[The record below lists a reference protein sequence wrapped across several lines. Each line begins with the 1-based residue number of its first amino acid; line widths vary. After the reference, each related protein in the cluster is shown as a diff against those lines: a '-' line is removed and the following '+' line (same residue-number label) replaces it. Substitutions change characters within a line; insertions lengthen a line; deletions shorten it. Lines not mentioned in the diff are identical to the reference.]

1 MDSQTTRANSE
12 LERERQRLL
21 EQLLAEEGLDAPA
34 VATIAPRDP
43 AQPVPLTFAQE
54 VLWLLDRATPGLTA
68 YNSPLARRV
77 LGPLD
82 VAALERALAALA
94 ERHEALRTVFRA
106 NGDAAT
112 QVVLPA
118 GAVHVAMHDVSS
130 MPMAQREAAAIAALR
145 AVANT
150 PFDLAKEPG
159 FRAAI
164 ARIAPDDHIL
174 LLLTHHIVSDAW
186 SYGVLFRELGP
197 LYMSARGATASDLEP
212 RRLHFGDYAVW
223 QRDVQHQAALED
235 GLTFWRERL
244 AGLPVLELPT
254 EFARPVVQGFGGARV
269 GVVLPAELY
278 APMQALA
285 QQSGTTTYMLLLM
298 AYATVLHRYAAQD
311 DVTVGS
317 AVAGRTTHEME
328 EMIGYFSQA
337 LPMRVRF
344 EGDPTVSE
352 LLHRVRDTV
361 LGAFEHQDTPLEP
374 IVLELQ
380 KGRAH
385 SHAPLFRVVLTM
397 QDTLGAE
404 LRLGDAT
411 VSAVELDVAGTK
423 FDLTLLATERNDRL
437 ELDLWYRTDLFSA
450 GFADRFLGH
459 LRTVLASAVANPSQT
474 VSALPLLDASERT
487 QLSAWNATEM
497 DEGPAATL
505 VQLFEQQAARV
516 PDRAAVVSGS
526 AALSFAELD
535 ARANQLAHHLQSLGV
550 SANQPVALGLDR
562 SSDAIVG
569 LLAILKSGGCYVPLP
584 QELPPARRAQ
594 QLHESGATVL
604 VTLGAHA
611 SDVADGVTIVALD
624 RDTDTLSA
632 YPSTSPTRAIT
643 PDSLAY
649 VLFTSGSTGVPKGVA
664 VTHANAVHYARAVSA
679 VLAARADA
687 SPRRRSGQ
695 APSLGMIGD
704 GWHFG
709 LASTLGADLGN
720 TSLLPALLGGG
731 TLHVLPKN
739 VTTEPALFAE
749 YVAAHPLDVLKITP
763 NHLMALV
770 AGKSGADLARVLPRQ
785 WIVLGGEA
793 LRPDVARTLLG
804 AGTCRVLNHYGPT
817 ETTVGVLTFEAT
829 AVTLDAASA
838 HGALTVP
845 LGRPLAN
852 THTYVV
858 SARGSEQ
865 PVGVP
870 GELWIGGAGVAQGYL
885 QRPDLTAER
894 FVTLGGERVYRTGD
908 RVRRLADG
916 TVEFLG
922 RADDQ
927 VKVRGYRVELGEV
940 EHAVRAHPGV
950 DTGVAV
956 LHAPAGGDAQL
967 VVYAVAKKGE
977 YAVSHG
983 NRATQESITEWLAT
997 QLPEYMVPSAVVLLD
1012 ALPLTANG
1020 KVDRAKLPAPGGDA
1034 SAESTFVAPRTTTET
1049 RLAAIWS
1056 DVLKREQI
1064 GITDNF
1070 LALGGH
1076 SLLAIRLLGK
1086 ISKTFGVRLPLRTLF
1101 EQPTVE
1107 QIAAVL
1113 DRAATPPA
1121 ET

>member
-34 VATIAPRDP
+34 AATITPRDP

-77 LGPLD
+77 RGALD
-82 VAALERALAALA
+82 VAALERALTSLT

-106 NGDAAT
+106 NGDTAT
-112 QVVLPA
+112 QEVLPT
-118 GAVHVAMHDVSS
+118 GAVRVAMSDVSS
-130 MPMAQREAAAIAALR
+130 MPMDQREAAAIAALR

-150 PFDLAKEPG
+150 PFELAKEPG

-197 LYMSARGATASDLEP
+197 LYQSALGGTASDLEA

-223 QRDVQHQAALED
+223 QRDGQHQAALEE

-254 EFARPVVQGFGGARV
+254 EFARPVVQGFGGARR
-269 GVVLPAELY
+269 GVVLPTELY
-278 APMQALA
+278 ASMQALA
-285 QQSGTTTYMLLLM
+285 QRSGTTTYMLLLM

-311 DVTVGS
+311 DVVVGS
-317 AVAGRTTHEME
+317 AVAGRTSHEME
-328 EMIGYFSQA
+328 GMIGYFSQA

-397 QDTLGAE
+397 QDTMGAD
-404 LRLGDAT
+404 LRLGDAA

-437 ELDLWYRTDLFSA
+437 ELDLWYRTDLFSVA
-450 GFADRFLGH
+450 FADRFLGH
-459 LRTVLASAVANPSQT
+459 LRTVLVSAVANPSQP

-487 QLSAWNATEM
+487 QLGAWNATEV

-505 VQLFEQQAARV
+505 VELFERQAARV
-516 PDRAAVVSGS
+516 PDRAAVVAGS
-526 AALSFAELD
+526 AALTFAELD
-535 ARANQLAHHLQSLGV
+535 ARANQLARHLQSLGV
-550 SANQPVALGLDR
+550 RADHPVALGLDR
-562 SSDAIVG
+562 SIDAIVG
-569 LLAILKSGGCYVPLP
+569 LLSILKAGGCYVPLP
-584 QELPPARRAQ
+584 PELPPARRAQ
-594 QLHESGATVL
+594 QLQESGAKVL
-604 VTLGAHA
+604 VTLGAYA
-611 SDVADGVTIVALD
+611 RDVADGVTIVALD
-624 RDTDTLSA
+624 RDADTLSA
-632 YPSTSPTRAIT
+632 YPTTSVARVTT

-664 VTHANAVHYARAVSA
+664 VTHANAVHYARAVTA
-679 VLAARADA
+679 VLASADPA
-687 SPRRRSGQ
+687 T
-695 APSLGMIGD
+695 SLGMTPD
-704 GWHFG
+704 GWHYG

-720 TSLLPALLGGG
+720 TSLLPALMGGG
-731 TLHVLPKN
+731 TLHVLPKD
-739 VTTEPALFAE
+739 VTTEPALFAD
-749 YVAAHPLDVLKITP
+749 YVTAHPLDVLKITP

-770 AGKSGADLARVLPRQ
+770 AGKSVADLARVLPRK
-785 WIVLGGEA
+785 WVVLGGEA
-793 LRPDVARTLLG
+793 LRLDVARTLLS

-829 AVTLDAASA
+829 AATLDAASA
-838 HGALTVP
+838 HGAQTVP

-852 THTYVV
+852 THAYVV
-858 SARGSEQ
+858 NAHGSEQ

-885 QRPDLTAER
+885 ERPDLTAER

-916 TVEFLG
+916 TMEFLG
-922 RADDQ
+922 RSDDQ

-940 EHAVRAHPGV
+940 EQAVRAHPGV
-950 DTGVAV
+950 DTAVVV
-956 LHAPAGGDAQL
+956 LHAPVGGDARL

-983 NRATQESITEWLAT
+983 NRATQESVTEWLAA
-997 QLPEYMVPSAVVLLD
+997 QLPEYMVPGAVVLLD

-1020 KVDRAKLPAPGGDA
+1020 KVDRARLPAPGGTT

-1049 RLAAIWS
+1049 RLAGIWS
-1056 DVLKREQI
+1056 EVLKREQI